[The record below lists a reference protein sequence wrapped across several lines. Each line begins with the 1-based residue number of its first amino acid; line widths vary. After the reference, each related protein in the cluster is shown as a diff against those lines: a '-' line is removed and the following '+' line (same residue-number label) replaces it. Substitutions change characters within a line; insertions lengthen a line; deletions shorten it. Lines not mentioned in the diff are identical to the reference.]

1 MTPDD
6 ILCFPESEAAAHQF
20 LNDAV
25 ERARLLVC
33 AAPVT
38 RPSAAVYPD
47 DNTYVLR
54 VPEKTGYRFRLTD
67 QLGDYRDGEPGAD
80 RVAVESRH
88 VHRWQDLS
96 DRVKRGAGSPGSADR

>member
-54 VPEKTGYRFRLTD
+54 VPEKRGIGFASPTSSATTGTAS
-67 QLGDYRDGEPGAD
+67 QAPTA
-80 RVAVESRH
+80 
-88 VHRWQDLS
+88 
-96 DRVKRGAGSPGSADR
+96 SP